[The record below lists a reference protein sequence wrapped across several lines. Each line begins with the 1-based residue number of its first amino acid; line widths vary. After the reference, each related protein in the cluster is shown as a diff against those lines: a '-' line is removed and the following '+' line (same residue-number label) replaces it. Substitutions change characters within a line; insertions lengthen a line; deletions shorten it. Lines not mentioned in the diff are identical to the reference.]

1 MSDPPLINPDAD
13 EPGKAADAGATDA
26 PAAADSI
33 TGGDDGDDVLAGLE
47 DLDEADLEEL
57 NEQVDLGDL
66 GEFAEIIDLADLDA
80 LDDPVDPDDIEEL
93 DEVLAL
99 DDSEP
104 AGSEPVAEGPADAPS
119 DGSAPAEPVSPAAPA
134 ATDAPVSHGLPVPP
148 NIQSAQARAVV
159 DEPIPMLT
167 EVVQVPRYDTEDLPE
182 SFAEVDWGD
191 LAQRVRENVL
201 ERLLRR
207 SDALL
212 DAQLQNTLT
221 PVLERAAETVAH
233 ELHDALN
240 RMIRDIVARA
250 VTEELTRLHAEIA
263 KQNRASRSSR

>member
-1 MSDPPLINPDAD
+1 MKYPPLPDPEAPD
-13 EPGKAADAGATDA
+13 PGPAPEPAGTRREPAAPMATTGTPAGPAPGERAEPKPTPSPSDGEAGAETPIYAAQPSTDNDDERIEDDEA
-26 PAAADSI
+26 
-33 TGGDDGDDVLAGLE
+33 GGDEATDDEFAELIERVDLDDLE
-47 DLDEADLEEL
+47 DLHDEE
-57 NEQVDLGDL
+57 
-66 GEFAEIIDLADLDA
+66 AEDDA
-80 LDDPVDPDDIEEL
+80 VEVPTLTDEPD
-93 DEVLAL
+93 
-99 DDSEP
+99 
-104 AGSEPVAEGPADAPS
+104 
-119 DGSAPAEPVSPAAPA
+119 AAPVQAGTQLPGDA
-134 ATDAPVSHGLPVPP
+134 AGVA
-148 NIQSAQARAVV
+148 ARHRIGG

-167 EVVQVPRYDTEDLPE
+167 EVVQVPRYDSEDLPQ
-182 SFAEVDWGD
+182 SLGEVDWGD

-212 DAQLQNTLT
+212 DAQLQDTLV

-263 KQNRASRSSR
+263 KRNRSRPR

>member
-1 MSDPPLINPDAD
+1 MKYPPLPDPEAPAPGPAP
-13 EPGKAADAGATDA
+13 EPAGTRREPPAPTATPGTSAGPAPGDSAGPKPTRSDGEAGAET
-26 PAAADSI
+26 PIYAARPSSDHDDERIEDDEA
-33 TGGDDGDDVLAGLE
+33 GDDEATDDEFAELIERVDLDDLE
-47 DLDEADLEEL
+47 DLDDEEAED
-57 NEQVDLGDL
+57 
-66 GEFAEIIDLADLDA
+66 DA
-80 LDDPVDPDDIEEL
+80 VEVPTLTDEPD
-93 DEVLAL
+93 AA
-99 DDSEP
+99 P
-104 AGSEPVAEGPADAPS
+104 GPASVQAGTQLPGDAA
-119 DGSAPAEPVSPAAPA
+119 GIAAR
-134 ATDAPVSHGLPVPP
+134 HRIGG
-148 NIQSAQARAVV
+148 

-167 EVVQVPRYDTEDLPE
+167 EVVQVPRYDSEDLPQ
-182 SFAEVDWGD
+182 SLAEVDWGD

-212 DAQLQNTLT
+212 DAQLQDTLV

-263 KQNRASRSSR
+263 KRNRSRPR

>member
-1 MSDPPLINPDAD
+1 MTFPPLHDPEPR
-13 EPGKAADAGATDA
+13 EPGAEGRPEPSRERPAPPPSAGHESPGPGPAEDTHRREPSAAEPPEESPIYAAPGPAGDE
-26 PAAADSI
+26 D
-33 TGGDDGDDVLAGLE
+33 GDVGDDDLE
-47 DLDEADLEEL
+47 DLI
-57 NEQVDLGDL
+57 EQVDL
-66 GEFAEIIDLADLDA
+66 
-80 LDDPVDPDDIEEL
+80 DDIEEFDD
-93 DEVLAL
+93 DEDVPLLTEEPPAQAEAPAPSPA
-99 DDSEP
+99 DNAARYRP
-104 AGSEPVAEGPADAPS
+104 AG
-119 DGSAPAEPVSPAAPA
+119 
-134 ATDAPVSHGLPVPP
+134 
-148 NIQSAQARAVV
+148 

-167 EVVQVPRYDTEDLPE
+167 EVVQVPRYDTEDLPQTL
-182 SFAEVDWGD
+182 AEVDWGD

-212 DAQLQNTLT
+212 DAQLQDTLV

-263 KQNRASRSSR
+263 KRNRSRPS